1 VGSANRDLKAR
12 ALKVSERRLR
22 YTVEAAFGGASDVYT
37 AGRSSPDYN
46 HLERQLP
53 ALNIDECRLVGV
65 TEKTDSVIKLLEDGN
80 LARLKVVP
88 IVGFGG
94 LGKTTLAATVYKS
107 PEMKGIQTRAFL
119 AVSQRYD
126 LRILLESLLRQLI
139 RISLRD
145 PSCSREETLK
155 DPLRGIETWHIS
167 EIIGRCRAHLED
179 KRYFIVLDD
188 LWSPE
193 DWENL
198 KVAFPDNDKQS
209 RILITTRNC
218 NVAESCCSDSYD
230 LIYNM
235 EPLPFEESKKLFYK
249 KVFKLDKCPPL
260 YQDLEVISDCILKK
274 CSGLPLAIVSIG
286 GMLARTKNKTR
297 AEWEKV
303 CDRLGSGLETS
314 ATIGGMR
321 RILSLG
327 YHDLPYNVKACFL
340 YLSVSLRTTR

>member
-1 VGSANRDLKAR
+1 MGSANRDLKAR

-22 YTVEAAFGGASDVYT
+22 YTVEAAFGGAIDVYT

-179 KRYFIVLDD
+179 KRYFLVT
-188 LWSPE
+188 
-193 DWENL
+193 
-198 KVAFPDNDKQS
+198 S
-209 RILITTRNC
+209 RNI
-218 NVAESCCSDSYD
+218 S
-230 LIYNM
+230 
-235 EPLPFEESKKLFYK
+235 
-249 KVFKLDKCPPL
+249 FK
-260 YQDLEVISDCILKK
+260 Y
-274 CSGLPLAIVSIG
+274 
-286 GMLARTKNKTR
+286 ML
-297 AEWEKV
+297 
-303 CDRLGSGLETS
+303 
-314 ATIGGMR
+314 
-321 RILSLG
+321 LS
-327 YHDLPYNVKACFL
+327 
-340 YLSVSLRTTR
+340 